1 MAIVGCT
8 KKLLTELKEKP
19 SEIKQI
25 PSELNSWHAN
35 MLRTDR
41 RKCVLFTHDK
51 TLYSLFI
58 PSLLKNHFQNIRE
71 VFRQRLFKSL
81 LSENLAQKHIELL
94 LEDFSEM
101 EITKTNNRSVLGSM
115 NDLTFQLK
123 FVIARNG
130 GLMNTDIMEL
140 NHNLNRIPMMA
151 IVEAY
156 SIDALKNLLKSQK
169 KRHQIQQD
177 AKGAY

>member
-1 MAIVGCT
+1 MAIIGCT

-19 SEIKQI
+19 SESKQI

-35 MLRTDR
+35 MFRVDR

-58 PSLLKNHFQNIRE
+58 PGLLKTHFQNIME

-81 LSENLAQKHIELL
+81 LLENLPQKHIELL
-94 LEDFSEM
+94 LEDISEI

-115 NDLTFQLK
+115 NDLSFQLK
-123 FVIARNG
+123 YVIAHDG

-140 NHNLNRIPMMA
+140 NHNLNRIPMSA
-151 IVEAY
+151 IIEAY
-156 SIDALKNLLKSQK
+156 SIDALKNLLKNIK
-169 KRHQIQQD
+169 K
-177 AKGAY
+177 

>member
-1 MAIVGCT
+1 MAIIGCT
-8 KKLLTELKEKP
+8 KKLLTELKEKR
-19 SEIKQI
+19 SESNQI

-35 MLRTDR
+35 MFLVDR

-58 PSLLKNHFQNIRE
+58 PGLLKTHFQNIKE

-81 LSENLAQKHIELL
+81 LAENLSQKHIELVL
-94 LEDFSEM
+94 DDISEI

-123 FVIARNG
+123 YVIAHDG
-130 GLMNTDIMEL
+130 GLMNTDVMEL
-140 NHNLNRIPMMA
+140 NHNLNRIPMSA

-156 SIDALKNLLKSQK
+156 SIDALKNLLKNIK
-169 KRHQIQQD
+169 K
-177 AKGAY
+177 

>member
-1 MAIVGCT
+1 MAIIGCT

-19 SEIKQI
+19 SEGKQI

-35 MLRTDR
+35 MFRIDR

-51 TLYSLFI
+51 TLYSLFV
-58 PSLLKNHFQNIRE
+58 PGLFKTHFQNIKE

-81 LSENLAQKHIELL
+81 LSENLPQKHIELF
-94 LEDFSEM
+94 LEDINEI

-123 FVIARNG
+123 LVIAHDG

-140 NHNLNRIPMMA
+140 NHNLNRILHLGLSM
-151 IVEAY
+151 IIY
-156 SIDALKNLLKSQK
+156 W
-169 KRHQIQQD
+169 
-177 AKGAY
+177 